1 VKYLDSMSK
10 LRGIRFDKIYP
21 GHGPVCI
28 SVGDKIEEQLE
39 NRQRREMQ
47 VLEALR
53 ESEDGAS
60 VARLVE
66 IIYKDIDPKLV
77 MFASK

>member
-1 VKYLDSMSK
+1 
-10 LRGIRFDKIYP
+10 
-21 GHGPVCI
+21 
-28 SVGDKIEEQLE
+28 VGDKIEEQLE